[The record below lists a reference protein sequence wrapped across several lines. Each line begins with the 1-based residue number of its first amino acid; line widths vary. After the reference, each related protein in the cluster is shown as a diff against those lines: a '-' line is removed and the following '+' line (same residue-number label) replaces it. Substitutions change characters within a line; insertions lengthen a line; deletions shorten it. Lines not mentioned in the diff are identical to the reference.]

1 MTEEYRG
8 SFNGIVSG
16 YATYSGYR
24 QFKVETST
32 EIR

>member
-1 MTEEYRG
+1 MEEQYRG
-8 SFNGIVSG
+8 KFNGFVTGI
-16 YATYSGYR
+16 AKYSHYR